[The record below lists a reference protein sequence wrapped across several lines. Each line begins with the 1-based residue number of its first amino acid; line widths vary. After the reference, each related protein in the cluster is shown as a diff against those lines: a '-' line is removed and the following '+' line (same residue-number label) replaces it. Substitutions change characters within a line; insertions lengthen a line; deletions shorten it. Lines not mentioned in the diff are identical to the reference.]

1 VNVIIDRELIA
12 QLVIVTAI
20 AIGGWLMFVD
30 PGVRE
35 TVQLEHELELQA
47 KAQQQGVGAA
57 SLDQVLQRLD
67 VMRSRSREIIA
78 RNEIGQ
84 ETTRLYS
91 LVRDLAEQ
99 HEVTLRRLQPGRGRA
114 TPGRNVAT
122 NQLEMHFESSLDAVA
137 GFVDAVESI
146 DGFVRPESLTLTPL
160 SDERVSGR
168 YACSVL
174 YFPLEDVVA
183 QMEGDPNAGS

>member
-1 VNVIIDRELIA
+1 MNVIIDRELIA

-35 TVQLEHELELQA
+35 TAKLQHELDEHA
-47 KAQQQGVGAA
+47 KMQQQNVGAA
-57 SLDQVLQRLD
+57 SLEQVLPRLD
-67 VMRSRSREIIA
+67 AMRARSREIIA
-78 RNEIGQ
+78 RNEIGTD
-84 ETTRLYS
+84 TTRLYS

-99 HEVTLRRLQPGRGRA
+99 HQVTLRRLQPGRGRA
-114 TPGRNVAT
+114 TPGRKVAT
-122 NQLEMHFESSLDAVA
+122 NQLEMHFESSLEAVA

-160 SDERVSGR
+160 DDRRVSGR

-174 YFPLEDVVA
+174 YFPLDDVLA
-183 QMEGDPNAGS
+183 QMECDPNAGP